1 MSVIVGTI
9 VFSYFS
15 FMHDLA
21 VSNYF
26 VHHQIREKNY
36 LVTLSIKLNFHLQ
49 RRSVN
54 DEGKVESWGPG

>member
-1 MSVIVGTI
+1 
-9 VFSYFS
+9 
-15 FMHDLA
+15 MHDLA

-26 VHHQIREKNY
+26 VYHQIREKNY
-36 LVTLSIKLNFHLQ
+36 LVTLNVKLNFHLQ